1 MFVVHGILL
10 GVNGISTEIFP
21 QGVAGADICLYQ
33 PLQRR
38 LHSLNVEARRTGVP
52 SP

>member
-1 MFVVHGILL
+1 MSTPRQILAA
-10 GVNGISTEIFP
+10 IFDMDGLL

-38 LHSLNVEARRTGVP
+38 LHST
-52 SP
+52 